1 MSRAVIFANG
11 ILPDPA
17 AARRL
22 LQSGDLI
29 VAADGGYHNASSAG
43 VTPHIVIGDMDS
55 VSPSKLEEVEK
66 AGGLIL
72 RFQKEK
78 DETDLELAIRYVLE
92 KQATKVIVIGA
103 LGGRLDQ
110 LLGNLSLLTG
120 VPAGVDIRLDDGKE
134 EVMVVD
140 HSISI
145 IGKPGDMISLIPW
158 GAAVTGIFT
167 EGLRYPLRGETLL
180 PHKSRGISNEMMDL
194 KASINF
200 SDGTL
205 IVVHTRV

>member
-17 AARRL
+17 AARGL

-78 DETDLELAIRYVLE
+78 DETDLELAIHYVLE
-92 KQATKVIVIGA
+92 KQATEIIVIGA

-134 EVMVVD
+134 EVMVAD

-158 GAAVTGIFT
+158 GKAVTGIFT
-167 EGLRYPLRGETLL
+167 EGLRYPLRGEMLL
-180 PHKSRGISNEMMDL
+180 PHKSRGISNEMMDV

-200 SDGTL
+200 SEGKL
-205 IVVHTRV
+205 IVVHTRM